1 MAPADA
7 RDHMGPTNVSGPFR
21 VGDWVVDPMLDEI
34 RCGER
39 RVKLEPRMMRL
50 LCCLAERPGEVVPTG
65 TLLER
70 VWPGV
75 VVSQSSVYQAIAQLR
90 RELGDRDAPPRYI
103 ATVSRKG
110 YRLVAPVAPVADA
123 AVIAATAPEP
133 AGDAAVAPGRERAV
147 PVRSLHRRR
156 LTALAG
162 VLVAAVGIA
171 TAGLALRPRPPPP
184 AVPEPAIAVLP
195 FADLSIGDADE
206 AFCAGLTDEILNSLA
221 RVPRARV
228 IGRTSS
234 ARFADGATDV
244 REIGRQLGVSHVV
257 EGSVRR
263 AGARLR
269 INVQLVSTTDGFE
282 VWANSFDR
290 PARDAME
297 VQSEIARAVVNALMV
312 QLAPADEARLARLPT
327 TDVNAYEL
335 YLLGRFQQQKRTPE
349 ALARAIDYHRRA
361 LLADPGF
368 ALAHAGLADAYMAR
382 HYYEHRNLEETAA
395 LVQPEVDAALR
406 LDPEL
411 AEAYAAWAVLLTEQ
425 WRMEEAIEALERAL
439 SINPNYG
446 EAWLRLGAAREYA
459 GEPRKALEAY
469 DQVALLDPLHTVMH
483 VRRCLTLQNLGQYA
497 AADAACQR
505 AIELQPAIPNGFWA
519 MGLNAWAQGDLAE
532 AVRHHKEALERAPNR
547 RDIREELVQLLL
559 DLGMPDESAVHM
571 RLLVESSGAA
581 TVALL
586 EARHGLATSDLAA
599 AIHALRSLPADQAQP
614 RERADA
620 SSLALA
626 ADDAVLAA
634 HFAAIPR
641 PASQPVE
648 RVLPPGLYRTRW
660 GHCELC
666 ALALVERARG
676 DDAEAAR
683 LASLAA
689 AFLDRVEAGGHAW
702 HALHYLRGTLRAQ
715 QGDRRGAFE
724 SLERAVALGWRR
736 GWWMRI
742 DPALAPLRSD
752 DRFTRLLETIE
763 ASNAQTRSRL
773 SPAPP

>member
-1 MAPADA
+1 
-7 RDHMGPTNVSGPFR
+7 MGQSDVTGPFQ
-21 VGDWVVDPMLDEI
+21 VGDWIADPRLDEL

-50 LCCLAERPGEVVPTG
+50 LCCLAERPGHVIATG

-75 VVSQSSVYQAIAQLR
+75 VVSQASVYQAIAQLR
-90 RELGDRDAPPRYI
+90 RVLGDDGTPPRYI

-110 YRLVAPVAPVADA
+110 YRLVAPVAPFIDA
-123 AVIAATAPEP
+123 AAIAPAEPEP
-133 AGDAAVAPGRERAV
+133 GGDAAVGAVRTEAAAERR
-147 PVRSLHRRR
+147 PHRRY
-156 LTALAG
+156 AAWAG

-184 AVPEPAIAVLP
+184 AVAEPAIAVLP
-195 FADLSIGDADE
+195 FADLSIGDVDE
-206 AFCAGLTDEILNSLA
+206 AFCAGLADEILNLLA

-234 ARFADGATDV
+234 ARFAGGATDV
-244 REIGRQLGVSHVV
+244 REIGRQLGVSHVI

-263 AGARLR
+263 AGTRLR

-290 PARDAME
+290 PARDALE
-297 VQSEIARAVVNALMV
+297 IQSEIARSVVNALAV
-312 QLAPADEARLARLPT
+312 QLAPADEARLARMPT

-361 LLADPGF
+361 LAADPGF

-382 HYYEHRNLEETAA
+382 YFYENRTLEETAA

-425 WRMEEAIEALERAL
+425 WRMGEAVQALERAL

-459 GEPRKALEAY
+459 GEPHKALEAY

-483 VRRCLTLQNLGQYA
+483 VRRCLTLQNLGQYVL
-497 AADAACQR
+497 ADAACRR
-505 AIELQPAIPNGFWA
+505 AIELQPAIPNALWA
-519 MGLNAWAQGDLAE
+519 MGLSAWAQGDLAE
-532 AVRHHKEALERAPNR
+532 AVWHHEEALERSPSR
-547 RDIREELVQLLL
+547 RDIREEIALLFL
-559 DLGMPDESAVHM
+559 DLGMPDESAAHL
-571 RLLVESSGAA
+571 RLLMESSGAA
-581 TVALL
+581 TAALL
-586 EARHGLATSDLAA
+586 EARHGLATGSLPAA
-599 AIHALRSLPADQAQP
+599 LRALRSLPADLAQP

-620 SSLALA
+620 ALFALA
-626 ADDAVLAA
+626 AGDAALAEQ
-634 HFAAIPR
+634 FAAIPR
-641 PASQPVE
+641 PASQPIE
-648 RVLPPGLYRTRW
+648 QVLSPGLYRTRW

-666 ALALVERARG
+666 SLALVERARG
-676 DDAEAAR
+676 RDAEAAR
-683 LASLAA
+683 LTELAA
-689 AFLDRVEAGGHAW
+689 TFLGRTEASGHVW
-702 HALHYLRGTLRAQ
+702 HALHYLRATLRAQ
-715 QGDRRGAFE
+715 QGDRRGAIE

-742 DPALAPLRSD
+742 DPALASLRSD
-752 DRFTRLLETIE
+752 ERFTRLLAMVE
-763 ASNAQTRSRL
+763 ASNAEARSRL
-773 SPAPP
+773 AATLR